1 MRLREGSLLDNLL
14 YSLNASIPVFIVI
27 VAGWFF
33 RQKGML
39 TEQFVTV
46 ANKFNFKV
54 TLPILLF
61 MDISSMN
68 LREVFHW
75 QFVLF
80 CMVATTICFFVTWI
94 FAKGFLSSEMV
105 GSFVQGSFR
114 GSAAVLGVA
123 FMTNIYGDAGL
134 APLMIIGCVPLYNIY
149 SVIVLTIESNEDKP
163 KQGQIK
169 TALVNICKN
178 PLIIGILLGVI
189 VALLPFQLPDMVN
202 KTLSSFSDMAT
213 PLALIA
219 IGAAFEGKKALAKI
233 RPTLVA
239 SLIKLVVQPLVFLSI
254 AVWLGFR
261 NQELIAFLIMLGAPS
276 TASSYIMAKNMGNDD
291 VLSASIIVVT
301 TLLSAIT
308 ITGWLFLLKSLSLI
322 A

>member
-1 MRLREGSLLDNLL
+1 
-14 YSLNASIPVFIVI
+14 
-27 VAGWFF
+27 
-33 RQKGML
+33 
-39 TEQFVTV
+39 
-46 ANKFNFKV
+46 
-54 TLPILLF
+54 
-61 MDISSMN
+61 
-68 LREVFHW
+68 
-75 QFVLF
+75 
-80 CMVATTICFFVTWI
+80 MVATTICFFVTWI
-94 FAKGFLSSEMV
+94 FAKRFLSSEMV